1 MAVVNSS
8 LEQLLDSRVPVDEQ
22 PQDRDARVA
31 RIYVPE
37 HGAAF
42 IASSPSTSRRVLS
55 LTTFRAASERLMN
68 VPPGTIAP
76 GSQLLS
82 QNRHSPPLLGEHAA
96 PHSDDESE
104 GSVTSEA
111 LNVGG
116 SRLSRDALTLAQRI
130 TSFYANL
137 PDRVV
142 TV

>member
-1 MAVVNSS
+1 
-8 LEQLLDSRVPVDEQ
+8 
-22 PQDRDARVA
+22 
-31 RIYVPE
+31 
-37 HGAAF
+37 
-42 IASSPSTSRRVLS
+42 
-55 LTTFRAASERLMN
+55 MN

-96 PHSDDESE
+96 PHSDDES
-104 GSVTSEA
+104 VTSEA

-116 SRLSRDALTLAQRI
+116 SRLSCGALTLAQRI
-130 TSFYANL
+130 MSFYANL

>member
-82 QNRHSPPLLGEHAA
+82 QNRHSPPLL
-96 PHSDDESE
+96 
-104 GSVTSEA
+104 
-111 LNVGG
+111 
-116 SRLSRDALTLAQRI
+116 
-130 TSFYANL
+130 
-137 PDRVV
+137 RVN
-142 TV
+142 TPLLIRTMNPKDQ